1 MERNISMLIS
11 GRKLYEFARH
21 LPVSWVGRIVA
32 IAPGCK
38 PGDSGLR
45 RFESCPAHK
54 IRSHVS
60 YVTGFGVW
68 STGAVEASR
77 VGSSPASVARGS
89 GLVSSTPPSG
99 DDSLGVAQLVE
110 RRP

>member
-1 MERNISMLIS
+1 MERDISTLIS

-38 PGDSGLR
+38 PGDFGLR
-45 RFESCPAHK
+45 RFESCPAHE

-60 YVTGFGVW
+60 YVVGCCTVQARQWGG
-68 STGAVEASR
+68 EAR
-77 VGSSPASVARGS
+77 FDS
-89 GLVSSTPPSG
+89 GLCGT
-99 DDSLGVAQLVE
+99 
-110 RRP
+110 R